1 VLVFEGP
8 DAAGKGGAIRRT
20 VWGLDARTYR
30 VHQFAAPTEEERAQ
44 HYLWRFWRRL
54 PRAGHVVIFDRSWYG
69 RVLVERTEGFASED
83 EWRRAYNEINDFEW
97 QITDRGMLLMKFWL
111 HVSKEEQLVR
121 FRQRAESAYKH
132 WKLTDED
139 WRNRERWDDYA
150 VAAHDMIQY
159 TSTRGAPWI
168 LVEGDDKHYARL
180 KVIDALVEHLEPR
193 TERRGRAGRTLRPAP
208 RRRPYTGG
216 SARNGVSRRCPR

>member
-1 VLVFEGP
+1 
-8 DAAGKGGAIRRT
+8 

-30 VHQFAAPTEEERAQ
+30 VHQFAAPTEEERA
-44 HYLWRFWRRL
+44 HHHLWRFWRRL
-54 PRAGHVVIFDRSWYG
+54 PRAGHVAIFDRSWYG

-139 WRNRERWDDYA
+139 WRNREHWDDYA
-150 VAAHDMIQY
+150 LAAHDMIQY
-159 TSTRGAPWI
+159 TSTRPAPWI
-168 LVEGDDKHYARL
+168 LVEGDNKHYARL
-180 KVIDALVEHLEPR
+180 KVIDALVDHLE
-193 TERRGRAGRTLRPAP
+193 EKLGQA
-208 RRRPYTGG
+208 
-216 SARNGVSRRCPR
+216 